1 MTFEFNKL
9 IKTTPKGKVMLRPGI
24 NIFFYMD
31 RPLPE
36 IAPFVAQA
44 LEAYLEF
51 IPAGTLQTY
60 FANNGTYRNYTTRQL
75 NKDLKTLRKVPE
87 GYEAF
92 LFEYSQ
98 GVNGEVG
105 SYAIHFYGTLL
116 DLPKSPLETNLL
128 RMEFPYDALDDV
140 GIERFI
146 DFVAQVADL
155 VPFESGNA
163 GFAMKRSQLYK
174 NNVSPLVNQLLPRY
188 LGFDPSFEY
197 IRYETKGHTFSAH
210 WINLFG
216 DELTKRLGGPDAIRK
231 ALPEADIRQLD
242 HSLLVR
248 AAKLPPIGDVNRR
261 APDIGRL
268 PDLARLMIPTR
279 LKITGFGEP
288 NFDPMP
294 WLARYDN
301 MDSRPWD
308 NE

>member
-1 MTFEFNKL
+1 MTFDVNKF

-24 NIFFYMD
+24 GIFFYMD
-31 RPLPE
+31 RSLPE
-36 IAPFVAQA
+36 IAPSVAKA
-44 LEAYLEF
+44 LEAYMAF
-51 IPAGTLQTY
+51 IPSGTLQTY
-60 FANNGTYRNYTTRQL
+60 FANNGTYATLTTRQI
-75 NKDLKTLRKVPE
+75 NKDLKTLRQIPE

-105 SYAIHFYGTLL
+105 THAIYFYGTLL
-116 DLPKSPLETNLL
+116 DIPERPLETNLF
-128 RMEFPYDALDDV
+128 RMEFPHDALTTV
-140 GIERFI
+140 GIDRFM
-146 DFVAQVADL
+146 DFL
-155 VPFESGNA
+155 VQISNLLPFESANV

-188 LGFDPSFEY
+188 LGFDPS
-197 IRYETKGHTFSAH
+197 YEDVRDEMKGHTFTAH
-210 WINLFG
+210 WINIFNN
-216 DELTKRLGGPDAIRK
+216 ELVQRLGGEEAIRRT
-231 ALPEADIRQLD
+231 LPQADIRQLD
-242 HSLLVR
+242 HALLVR
-248 AAKLPPIGDVNRR
+248 AAKLPPIGDVNRQ
-261 APDIGRL
+261 APDIGCL

-279 LKITGFGEP
+279 LEITGFGEP